1 MEKLRSKI
9 IIEDYKNNFDYKK
22 DNTNLNIQFN
32 RVAFVFFF
40 FFIIYLIYAI
50 HLI

>member
-22 DNTNLNIQFN
+22 DNTKFKYSI
-32 RVAFVFFF
+32 
-40 FFIIYLIYAI
+40 
-50 HLI
+50 

>member
-22 DNTNLNIQFN
+22 NDTNLNIKFN
-32 RVAFVFFF
+32 RVAFI
-40 FFIIYLIYAI
+40 FFIFFNMFVSSI
-50 HLI
+50 